1 MCGNAAHKEG
11 MGGGAASILAACS
24 SFFICPA
31 NVAAVSQWSLWRADD
46 SLAEATGARQ
56 SSHDLSAHNVLE
68 LHPISPAPPTSP
80 CQLYRDNHLKRCVMF
95 IPGLPSLLRLKAKP
109 ISAIFAFL
117 KAAPE

>member
-1 MCGNAAHKEG
+1 
-11 MGGGAASILAACS
+11 MGGGQPTSWLPAHPSLFA
-24 SFFICPA
+24 PA

-56 SSHDLSAHNVLE
+56 SSHDLSAQNVLE
-68 LHPISPAPPTSP
+68 LHPISPAPPASP

-109 ISAIFAFL
+109 IGAIFAFL